1 MLNRYFRVFGAIGI
15 AGSLFWLALNTVL
28 SPDWGPPGSGSYL
41 GYETI
46 NRLWAPSFAAM
57 LAGYLGFFARYPLP
71 GRLGRA
77 TQYTI
82 VGGLAAMIVGNV
94 AEFWFFTDLP
104 YGALNARSLAWILV
118 LLGMLS
124 LLIGGALLG
133 ALGLRQRLWPAGAS
147 WALVL
152 ALPLTLLL
160 VFTGQSLMFIALPL
174 VSLLTGG
181 LALGVP
187 TPQRLV
193 ESRG

>member
-1 MLNRYFRVFGAIGI
+1 MLNRYSRLLGVIGLAGA
-15 AGSLFWLALNTVL
+15 LFWLALGTVL
-28 SPDWGPPGSGSYL
+28 SPDWGPPGSGNYL

-57 LAGYLGFFARYPLP
+57 LAGYLGLFARYPLS
-71 GRLGRA
+71 GRLGRTA
-77 TQYTI
+77 RITI
-82 VGGLAAMIVGNV
+82 VGGLAAMIAGNV

-104 YGALNARSLAWILV
+104 YGAINARSLAWILV

-133 ALGLRQRLWPAGAS
+133 WAGLRRRLWPPWAS

-152 ALPLTLLL
+152 ALPLTLIL

-174 VSLLTGG
+174 ASLLAGG
-181 LALGVP
+181 LALGWP
-187 TPQRLV
+187 NTQLLV
-193 ESRG
+193 ESRS